1 MKKKYILTAILLLI
15 NSAVFAETVYD
26 DNYVENPNYV
36 QGRTYLEN
44 SQYSSAINEFKKA
57 IRANAEDKSALI
69 GLSNAYNMRAQY
81 YNNTAKLPQNA
92 ISDLKSAIFF
102 LKYFYNSSND
112 SSLLQSISAME
123 KNLSILESSTKSG
136 QSDSDRLSEA
146 KTLRTK
152 GFLILHIKHKQL
164 RL

>member
-1 MKKKYILTAILLLI
+1 MKKLYVLLAVILFTY
-15 NSAVFAETVYD
+15 SYGYAETVYD

-44 SQYSSAINEFKKA
+44 SQYSSAITEFKKA

-81 YNNTAKLPQNA
+81 YNNTAKSPQNA

-112 SSLLQSISAME
+112 TSLTQSIAAME
-123 KNLSILESSTKSG
+123 KNLSIL
-136 QSDSDRLSEA
+136 
-146 KTLRTK
+146 
-152 GFLILHIKHKQL
+152 FLKVLQNQDKQLQTDYHKQKC
-164 RL
+164 